1 MSHYPLTYA
10 TSDEAAARV
19 AAVAHDD
26 RKAARNLTSVP
37 RPDVAA
43 ACADEAARPEHWTV
57 RHVRHRCHY
66 CGRGIVHTDADGWID
81 PTATGDDA
89 IWREVCDSHDTVIAD
104 HVPAAE

>member
-43 ACADEAARPEHWTV
+43 AYADEAARPEHWTLKRASDV
-57 RHVRHRCHY
+57 VHDCGGADPCH
-66 CGRGIVHTDADGWID
+66 CG
-81 PTATGDDA
+81 
-89 IWREVCDSHDTVIAD
+89 
-104 HVPAAE
+104 AE